1 MDSIKIT
8 LENLYD
14 ILRNEKKREELQKLE
29 DSFFLDVA
37 TYVREKQAYLEQKKD
52 DDNLFA
58 SGERDKLDYEVR
70 SIKRILKEIYEKR
83 EKNGNKVFSRR

>member
-52 DDNLFA
+52 DDGFLYIRYDSETTF
-58 SGERDKLDYEVR
+58 G
-70 SIKRILKEIYEKR
+70 
-83 EKNGNKVFSRR
+83 